1 MFKKGSL
8 DVSAPNYGETPYET
22 EHQVCRGDR
31 EEDLVKKTNRS
42 EPVKSQTSCV
52 SVGPDVV
59 HAESWKSVCLIYG
72 QPYEPN

>member
-31 EEDLVKKTNRS
+31 EEDLVKKTKQAEAPLTLVQKVRS
-42 EPVKSQTSCV
+42 LPGYDRFHLSTPEGTMM
-52 SVGPDVV
+52 
-59 HAESWKSVCLIYG
+59 H
-72 QPYEPN
+72 